1 MLLFQFPPE
10 LLLPVRRQFSS
21 SAFSSATCRSNH
33 SRSFFGAGFFFALP
47 SARLLPRFL
56 AARVYAAALIDMN
69 GDLAF
74 ETIAGQ
80 IRTAG
85 VPTVIQM
92 AKTIPQG
99 SQQAIAYEMPLQRF
113 LEFVT
118 GPMWEDEQVD
128 GSGGNHKQTA
138 TVA

>member
-1 MLLFQFPPE
+1 MVSRRRLPPTLPPFAPSLRRYSRTSPGSLFATLMLLFQFPPE

-74 ETIAGQ
+74 E
-80 IRTAG
+80 
-85 VPTVIQM
+85 
-92 AKTIPQG
+92 
-99 SQQAIAYEMPLQRF
+99 
-113 LEFVT
+113 
-118 GPMWEDEQVD
+118 
-128 GSGGNHKQTA
+128 
-138 TVA
+138 